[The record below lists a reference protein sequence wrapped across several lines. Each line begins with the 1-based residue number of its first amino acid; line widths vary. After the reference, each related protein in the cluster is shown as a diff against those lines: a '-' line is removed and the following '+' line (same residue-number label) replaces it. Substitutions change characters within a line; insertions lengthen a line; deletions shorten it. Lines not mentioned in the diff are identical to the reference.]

1 MARIVT
7 AAPGGVPRVDL
18 LPRSEIERR
27 EGEALSAVWVRICL
41 LAVLLAAVLI
51 GGAFVWNLFAQ
62 QRLSAEQDRSQQLIG
77 QIAELS
83 DVSKALA
90 TESELQGFRS
100 EAMGSDFAWSGILD
114 KVRNSLP
121 SGTSL
126 IGFALTPGASP
137 AATASGVDAVKKASA
152 AKKAVGLTGTLTI
165 DSPTAVDLG
174 SYVRSLRGVAGILSA
189 DANAT
194 TSGASA
200 VGRFTYKVDITFD
213 QTVYSGRFAE
223 EATR

>member
-1 MARIVT
+1 MARTV
-7 AAPGGVPRVDL
+7 AVAPGGVPRVDL

-27 EGEALSAVWVRICL
+27 EREALSAVWVRICL

-77 QIAELS
+77 QIAALS

-90 TESELQGFRS
+90 TESELQSFRAD
-100 EAMGSDFAWSGILD
+100 AMGSDFAWSGILD
-114 KVRNSLP
+114 KVRASLP
-121 SGTSL
+121 AGASL
-126 IGFALTPGASP
+126 TGFALTPGASP
-137 AATASGVDAVKKASA
+137 AATSGEDATQKESA
-152 AKKAVGLTGTLTI
+152 AKKALGLTGTLTI

-174 SYVRSLRGVAGILSA
+174 SYVRSLRGVTGVLSA

-223 EATR
+223 EAKK